1 MRSQNL
7 PQSEQP
13 RGFSLVELLI
23 ASTIALMAMG
33 AVASLLG
40 TFGRAVSQ
48 SQTLVDINARIRS
61 TAWRLRQDLRG
72 ATAPPNPWLRPEAN
86 AGYLEI
92 VENGTA
98 AQDSLAGDC
107 DDRLMLTTFSLGS
120 PFSGRLQGAAGF
132 ESPFAEVAWF
142 CVASGQT
149 FEGQP
154 LFNLHRRQL
163 LVSGAP
169 GAGVFLSGVSASID
183 RNLTDLS
190 CRNSGSQQVANSLG
204 DLTTPAHR
212 FWNVVGGTTTLQ
224 GDRLGEDVVLANVI
238 AFDVQTYS
246 TGSSAYIN
254 QQFNTNYAENA
265 VPTTGDPLRGL
276 QVRIRCVEP
285 VSRQIRQVTVVHSFQ
300 EM

>member
-1 MRSQNL
+1 
-7 PQSEQP
+7 
-13 RGFSLVELLI
+13 
-23 ASTIALMAMG
+23 MG

-48 SQTLVDINARIRS
+48 SQTLVDLNARIRS

-72 ATAPPNPWLRPEAN
+72 GTAPPNPWLRPEAN
-86 AGYLEI
+86 AGYLQI
-92 VENGTA
+92 VESGTTA
-98 AQDSLAGDC
+98 PDALAGDC
-107 DDRLMLTTFSLGS
+107 DDRLMLTTSSLGS
-120 PFSGRLQGAAGF
+120 PFFGRLQGAAGF
-132 ESPFAEVAWF
+132 ESSVAEVVWF

-169 GAGVFLSGVSASID
+169 GAGVFLNGVAASID
-183 RNLTDLS
+183 RNLTDVS
-190 CRNSGSQQVANSLG
+190 CRNN
-204 DLTTPAHR
+204 
-212 FWNVVGGTTTLQ
+212 VGGTTTLQ

-238 AFDVQTYS
+238 AFDVRTYS

-254 QQFNTNYAENA
+254 QQFNTNYDLN
-265 VPTTGDPLRGL
+265 TGPDTGSRLPGL
-276 QVRIRCVEP
+276 QVQIRCVEP
-285 VSRQIRQVTVVHSFQ
+285 VSRQIRQVTVVHSFE

>member
-1 MRSQNL
+1 
-7 PQSEQP
+7 
-13 RGFSLVELLI
+13 VELLV

-48 SQTLVDINARIRS
+48 SQTLVDLNARIRS

-72 ATAPPNPWLRPEAN
+72 GTAPPNPWLRPEAN

-92 VENGTA
+92 VESGTVPP
-98 AQDSLAGDC
+98 DSLAGDC
-107 DDRLMLTTFSLGS
+107 DDRLMLTTSSLGS

-132 ESPFAEVAWF
+132 ESPVAEVAWF
-142 CVASGQT
+142 CVSSGQT

-163 LVSGAP
+163 LVSAAP
-169 GAGVFLSGVSASID
+169 GAGVFLSGVSALID

-204 DLTTPAHR
+204 DLTTPANR
-212 FWNVVGGTTTLQ
+212 FWNVVGGATTLQ

-246 TGSSAYIN
+246 TGSLAYIN
-254 QQFNTNYAENA
+254 QQFNTNYALNVA
-265 VPTTGDPLRGL
+265 PTTGDPLRGL
-276 QVRIRCVEP
+276 QIRIRCVEP
-285 VSRQIRQVTVVHSFQ
+285 LSRQIRQVTVVHTFE

>member
-1 MRSQNL
+1 MRSRQL
-7 PQSEQP
+7 PQSARP
-13 RGFSLVELLI
+13 RGFSLVELLV
-23 ASTIALMAMG
+23 ASTIAVMAMA

-48 SQTLVDINARIRS
+48 SQTLIDLNARIRS

-86 AGYLEI
+86 AGYLQI
-92 VENGTA
+92 VESGTTA
-98 AQDSLAGDC
+98 PDALAGDC
-107 DDRLMLTTFSLGS
+107 DDRLMLTTSSLGS
-120 PFSGRLQGAAGF
+120 PFFGRLQGAAGF
-132 ESPFAEVAWF
+132 ESSVAEVVWF

-169 GAGVFLSGVSASID
+169 GAGVFLNGVAASID
-183 RNLTDLS
+183 RNLTDVS
-190 CRNSGSQQVANSLG
+190 CRNNGGQQVANSLG
-204 DLTTPAHR
+204 DLTIPANR

-238 AFDVQTYS
+238 AFDVRTYS
-246 TGSSAYIN
+246 TGSSAYVN
-254 QQFNTNYAENA
+254 QQFNTNYDLN
-265 VPTTGDPLRGL
+265 TGPDMGSPLPGL
-276 QVRIRCVEP
+276 QVQIRCVEP
-285 VSRQIRQVTVVHSFQ
+285 VSRQIRQVTVVHSFE